1 MKHLLRKLHIGD
13 GLNERQKL
21 AETDSY
27 GVTIGSPLSF
37 ARRSGSRFG
46 FESDVQ
52 VRFVYKR
59 RAYSC
64 GVWQHDHIEIIANDQ
79 GNRTMP
85 SVVAFTDTASL
96 IDDATKNQVAMN
108 PRPRLAPPL
117 LHLIQIGC
125 SPSLSLPVA

>member
-1 MKHLLRKLHIGD
+1 MSARNLPRLT
-13 GLNERQKL
+13 
-21 AETDSY
+21 AM
-27 GVTIGSPLSF
+27 VSPLGLVLHTSF
-37 ARRSGSRFG
+37 KAATTEHRSGG
-46 FESDVQ
+46 KTYWSDVQ